1 MRYDSIGRPKPGHT
15 AMCPVQSGRHL
26 KGRSRQAVSALSRAR
41 ELVGRRPAAAGI
53 LGLRNFRFYL
63 LSNTFGAFGF
73 EIRVLATSWLVL
85 ELTDSP
91 LWIAVVPAVGSVP
104 ALALTLF
111 GGVVADRMERRTL
124 MMAGRSAQVLL
135 LFAVAIGVA
144 SDAIE
149 LWHLLLVSVAVGAAV
164 AFLGPAWMSIIVDL
178 VGKGRLVAGNALSSV
193 SVNVANIAGPAL
205 GGYLIATSG
214 LASPFYAGFAA
225 YIASVALLL
234 GTRRRAVQPR
244 QPAASILTDLT
255 DGVRYAAGEPG
266 IRAIMLILVF
276 AVFGV
281 AIFPLLP
288 VYARDVLHSGP
299 GGYGT
304 LVASMG
310 VGALAGSIIMSF
322 RAELPKKGLGMVVSA
337 AVWDIA
343 MVGFAFSTSFPLSVV
358 LLFVMGAAG
367 MVWMNLVLTI
377 LQDLSV
383 DEMLGRIM
391 GVHTMGAQLFP
402 VGMLFGGAL
411 ATAVSNEFA
420 LITAAALGTPVMAI
434 IYMRSSALRRI

>member
-1 MRYDSIGRPKPGHT
+1 MIASPPEARPH
-15 AMCPVQSGRHL
+15 RHVSRARRTPR
-26 KGRSRQAVSALSRAR
+26 KGRLRQAVSALSRTR
-41 ELVGRRPAAAGI
+41 EFVGRRPAAAGI

-63 LSNTFGAFGF
+63 FSNAFGAFGF

-85 ELTDSP
+85 ELTDSAF
-91 LWIAVVPAVGSVP
+91 WIALVPAVGSVP
-104 ALALTLF
+104 AIGLTLF

-135 LFAVAIGVA
+135 LFAVAISVA

-193 SVNVANIAGPAL
+193 SFNVANIAGPAL
-205 GGYLIATSG
+205 GSYLIATSG

-225 YIASVALLL
+225 YVASVALLL

-367 MVWMNLVLTI
+367 MVWMDLVLTI
-377 LQDLSV
+377 LQALAA

-391 GVHTMGAQLFP
+391 GLHTMGAQLFP
-402 VGMLFGGAL
+402 VGMLVGGGL

-420 LITAAALGTPVMAI
+420 LIAAAALGTPVMAI
-434 IYMRSSALRRI
+434 IYLRSSALRRI